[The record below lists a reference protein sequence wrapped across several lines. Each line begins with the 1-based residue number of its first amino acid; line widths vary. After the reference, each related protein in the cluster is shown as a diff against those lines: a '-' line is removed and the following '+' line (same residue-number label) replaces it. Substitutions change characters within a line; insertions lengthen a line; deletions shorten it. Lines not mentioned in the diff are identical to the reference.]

1 MNFLPI
7 TKKELRSYFY
17 SPIAYVLLASFLFLC
32 GFFFYVILSSFSN
45 QSQMAMRNPQAI
57 LNVTEHVI
65 RPLLGNIT
73 IIILFM
79 IPFLTMRLFS
89 EEKKSGTFELIMT
102 YPIKDIEVV
111 LGKIT
116 ACGSIY
122 LIMLLFTL
130 PYSIFLMIYSKPD
143 IAVIATGYLGLLLLG
158 LSFISLGAFI
168 SSLTENQIIA
178 GVAGLGLNLILW
190 IVGWVSSVFE
200 GNTSEI
206 ISQFSLLKH
215 YDSFSKGVIDLSDII
230 YYLSF
235 IAFSIFI
242 TLRSLESKRWRS

>member
-7 TKKELRSYFY
+7 TKKELKSYFY

-32 GFFFYVILSSFSN
+32 GYFFYVILSFFSN
-45 QSQMAMRNPQAI
+45 ESQMAMRNPQAV
-57 LNVTEHVI
+57 LNITERVV

-89 EEKKSGTFELIMT
+89 EEKKSGTFELMMS
-102 YPIKDIEVV
+102 YPVKDIEIV
-111 LGKIT
+111 LGKIS
-116 ACGSIY
+116 ACGIVY

-130 PYSIFLMIYSKPD
+130 PYTIFLMIYSKPD
-143 IAVIATGYLGLLLLG
+143 LAVIGTGYLGLVLLG
-158 LSFISLGAFI
+158 FSFISVGAFI
-168 SSLTENQIIA
+168 SSLTENQIVA

-190 IVGWVSSVFE
+190 IVGWVSSIAS
-200 GNTSEI
+200 NKTTEI
-206 ISQFSLLKH
+206 ISQMSLLSH
-215 YDSFSKGVIDLSDII
+215 YDNFAKGVLDLSDVI